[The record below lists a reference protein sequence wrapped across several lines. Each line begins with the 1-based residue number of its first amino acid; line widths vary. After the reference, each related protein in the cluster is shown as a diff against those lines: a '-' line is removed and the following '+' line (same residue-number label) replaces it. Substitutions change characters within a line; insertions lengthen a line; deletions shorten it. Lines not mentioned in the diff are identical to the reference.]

1 MILASSMTVIS
12 CLTFAL
18 AQSFDLLQL
27 AQVLMAAGI
36 AFQSG
41 SDSALLYDS
50 LCAMSRE
57 QEYTERETI
66 AQKWSMT
73 ALAIPALQEV
83 HWVSSIY
90 ALPTSSLS
98 RRVTQVLCRYT
109 DPM

>member
-1 MILASSMTVIS
+1 
-12 CLTFAL
+12 
-18 AQSFDLLQL
+18 
-27 AQVLMAAGI
+27 MAAGI

-73 ALAIPALQEV
+73 ALAISCLAGGALGV
-83 HWVSSIY
+83 NDLRLAYVV
-90 ALPTSSLS
+90 A
-98 RRVTQVLCRYT
+98 
-109 DPM
+109 